1 MKIRR
6 GKLIHAPRFKPY
18 LDIWFSEMQQNG
30 WLRNHVVNFKDERD
44 RYVVAIDED
53 GKVASFLFY
62 RVYPDGYGG
71 MGQYNINAAWTAPEH
86 RRKGFYGS
94 LWKELVKIAKREKCR
109 VINSGYH
116 RRNQVSAAM
125 QRSQN
130 RQVFDYGG
138 SFISTSYRPQE
149 NRQ

>member
-6 GKLIHAPRFKPY
+6 GKLIYAPRFKPY
-18 LDIWFSEMQQNG
+18 LDIWFSEMQENG
-30 WLRNHVVNFKDERD
+30 WLRSHAVSFKDERD
-44 RYVVAIDED
+44 RYVVAIDEA

-62 RVYPDGYGG
+62 SVYYDNCGET
-71 MGQYNINAAWTAPEH
+71 GQYNVNAAWTAPEH

-109 VINSGYH
+109 VVINSGYH
-116 RRNQVSAAM
+116 RKNQVSAAM

-138 SFISTSYRPQE
+138 NFISTSYRPQE
-149 NRQ
+149 N